1 MRKAGVARSGFA
13 IVVLAMMAAAIATRP
28 ARAQQATATGKV
40 AGKATDDKGRA
51 MADVEVE
58 IVDAHRRTRTAANG
72 LFRIDSLEPGDH
84 LITARRLGFSP
95 LTATIQVDPEQTTFA
110 DVVMRPA
117 ANVLASVLVK
127 ADQLM
132 RGVPRAFLERMHSGA
147 QGTYLTAEDIRR
159 ANPQRISDVL
169 RQVPGVRVTANGEV
183 FTTHGAVSI
192 LSNACA
198 NGLPV
203 YLDNVE
209 VGGGTGGSPDG
220 FIGDQNP
227 GRVAAGGGA
236 RIAGSTAIARSIADV
251 LPPARVVAIEI
262 YSGPATV
269 PVTLPAANSSCGA
282 VFIWTR

>member
-1 MRKAGVARSGFA
+1 MRVCGRLKAGCA
-13 IVVLAMMAAAIATRP
+13 AAAIIVAVAGAPT
-28 ARAQQATATGKV
+28 AGAQEQHATGKV
-40 AGKATDDKGRA
+40 AGRATDERGRA
-51 MADVEVE
+51 MQDVEVE
-58 IVDAHRRTRTAANG
+58 IIDAHRRARTGPNG
-72 LFRIDSLEPGDH
+72 IFRIDSLEPGDH
-84 LITARRLGFSP
+84 LIQARRLGFSP
-95 LTATIQVDPEQTTFA
+95 LIATIQVDSDLTTYA

-127 ADQLM
+127 ADALM

-147 QGTYLTAEDIRR
+147 QGTYITAADIKR
-159 ANPQRISDVL
+159 ANPLRVSDVL
-169 RQVPGVRVTANGEV
+169 RGVPGVRVTANGEI

-198 NGLPV
+198 SGLPV
-203 YLDNVE
+203 YLDNVQ

-227 GRVAAGGGA
+227 GRVASGGGA
-236 RIAGSTAIARSIADV
+236 RIAGSTPITRSIADLV
-251 LPPARVVAIEI
+251 PPERVVAIEV